1 MMSLETL
8 WRDDRRTPLEEPPVA
23 ERYMSEDS
31 VDGVDGSLR
40 SQLQCPIALDL
51 FAGCGGMS
59 LGLENA
65 GFRII
70 YANEINESAAATYA
84 RNFPKVNL
92 QVGDIR
98 EVNAKKLYLELGMPN
113 VDVISAGTPC
123 QGFSI
128 AGRRQATDA
137 RNLLYKQVLRFAR
150 AFRPKLIVIENVLGM
165 LYGRNRSLANQII
178 EDVRRIGYH
187 PRMRVLTA
195 SHYGVPQK
203 RKRVFIISGSKAIP
217 EHELF
222 PLSVGGTIRVSAAI
236 ADLAFLGNG
245 EIASEYRRFPRSA
258 YQLQM
263 RGGALAIYNHESTN
277 HSRRVRSRFAS
288 IPAGQQH
295 PSREATKKH
304 THQKLHPWRLS
315 RTLTS
320 ISEDSIH
327 YLKNRGL
334 TVREMARLQS
344 FPDKFEFMG
353 PRTSGGKT
361 RRHACPQY
369 TQVANAVPPLMAE
382 AVFRNLATAIGK
394 NY

>member
-1 MMSLETL
+1 MYLSG
-8 WRDDRRTPLEEPPVA
+8 A
-23 ERYMSEDS
+23 ESYST
-31 VDGVDGSLR
+31 
-40 SQLQCPIALDL
+40 I
-51 FAGCGGMS
+51 GGMS

-70 YANEINESAAATYA
+70 YANEINRSAAATYA
-84 RNFPKVNL
+84 RNFPKINL
-92 QVGDIR
+92 QVRDIR
-98 EVNAKKLYLELGMPN
+98 EVNTKQLYFNLGMPN

-128 AGRRQATDA
+128 AGRRRGTDG
-137 RNLLYKQVLRFAR
+137 RNLLYKEVLRFGR

-165 LYGRNRSLANQII
+165 LYGSNRNLANRII
-178 EDVRRIGYH
+178 EDIKRIGYY

-203 RKRVFIISGSKAIP
+203 RKRVFIIAGSKPIP

-222 PLSVGGTIRVSAAI
+222 PPSVGKTVRVSAAI
-236 ADLAFLGNG
+236 ADLAFLRHG
-245 EIASEYRRFPRSA
+245 EIASEYRRFPRSD

-263 RGGALAIYNHESTN
+263 RRGALAIYNHESTN
-277 HSRRVRSRFAS
+277 HSRKVRSRFAS
-288 IPAGQQH
+288 IPAGQQR
-295 PSREATKKH
+295 PSRGATKKH
-304 THQKLHPWRLS
+304 THQKLHPWRLA

-327 YLKNRGL
+327 YLRNRGL

-369 TQVANAVPPLMAE
+369 TQVANAVPPFMAE
-382 AVFRNLATAIGK
+382 AVFRNLATVIGK
-394 NY
+394 NF